1 MDANRSGAP
10 SGSKHS
16 TGERFDARRLAQAIS
31 AVERGVGEAD
41 ALIATALAR
50 LATCTTP
57 TQRVIGVTGAPGV
70 GKSSLIA
77 ALSDVA
83 RAAGRRVAILAIDP
97 SSAISGGA
105 LLGDRVRID
114 ERPDDPGRFMRSIAT
129 RGSGRALSHAAAA
142 ASLLVE
148 AEGFDLIFI
157 ETVGAGQADL
167 GIARLADLVVL
178 VEGPEGGDEV
188 QAMKAGL
195 LEAVQLIVV
204 NKCDRPGA
212 DRAAERLRT
221 GLSLAADP
229 PAVLLASATEPRG
242 IAELLAAVEIA
253 ASERVAVAG
262 ATLSDANSGGRLRRV
277 AAHLVAAAESRLAR
291 RLEAAESNGRLD
303 ELVAAIVA
311 GDRPLEGAVEELLGL
326 GR

>member
-1 MDANRSGAP
+1 MTP
-10 SGSKHS
+10 SDGPSS
-16 TGERFDARRLAQAIS
+16 SGERFDARRLAQAIS
-31 AVERGVGEAD
+31 AVERGGSEAD
-41 ALIATALAR
+41 ALIAAALAR
-50 LATCTTP
+50 LAAGASAS
-57 TQRVIGVTGAPGV
+57 QRVVGVTGAPGA

-83 RAAGRRVAILAIDP
+83 RAAGRRVAILAVDP
-97 SSAISGGA
+97 SSAITGGA

-129 RGSGRALSHAAAA
+129 RGSGRALSHTAAA

-167 GIARLADLVVL
+167 GIARLADLVLL

-195 LEAVQLIVV
+195 LESAQLIVV
-204 NKCDRPGA
+204 NKSDRPGA
-212 DRAAERLRT
+212 DRAAERLRS
-221 GLSLAADP
+221 GLSLAADAP
-229 PAVLLASATEPRG
+229 PVLLASATESRG
-242 IAELLAAVEIA
+242 IAELLAAIDA
-253 ASERVAVAG
+253 AAAARAADTSAPPA
-262 ATLSDANSGGRLRRV
+262 GRLRRV
-277 AAHLVAAAESRLAR
+277 AAHLVAAAEARLASRL
-291 RLEAAESNGRLD
+291 EGAESSGTLAA
-303 ELVAAIVA
+303 LAAAIAA
-311 GDRPLEGAVEELLGL
+311 GERPLEGAIDDLLGP